1 MLGRKTVGPTLPP
14 ELERIV
20 FELAARAAT
29 PTQVYFLLFVAARVK
44 IWVEPYLYRVL
55 YIAKPI
61 AVPQQHRHPFPIARI
76 MPHQRRNRH
85 GFTPVPLEVLRR
97 LVETHH
103 FAACKTVEHAFFDN
117 VFRLEGSDIISEFF
131 SLCPNIVSLSLPG
144 SPLAFL
150 GETFPASDNLHHLSA
165 NLLTLLPLKKQRIN
179 FKHPI
184 FRNLTHLEVLG
195 DTIPFVPTPPYQ
207 NIYRIPRLTH
217 IAFQSSVLAN
227 MLSAQITKMAQL
239 ECIVVL
245 HLDDRTHKIASDLE
259 TDERFVIVEQA
270 SNTVD
275 LWIDAV
281 THPSGYWGRAEAF
294 IAAKRAGKIDRR
306 IHDLRAFINSLIE
319 TVGNIYHSSVT
330 NPDFEKLKH
339 PNEDFYN

>member
-1 MLGRKTVGPTLPP
+1 MLGRKTVGPALPP
-14 ELERIV
+14 ELERII
-20 FELAARAAT
+20 FETAARAAT
-29 PTQVYFLLFVAARVK
+29 TTQVLNTSLFFALHFIQSLYR
-44 IWVEPYLYRVL
+44 VEPYLYRVL
-55 YIAKPI
+55 HIA
-61 AVPQQHRHPFPIARI
+61 Q
-76 MPHQRRNRH
+76 QRRNRQR
-85 GFTPVPLEVLRR
+85 FPPVPLEILRR
-97 LVETHH
+97 LVETRHS
-103 FAACKTVEHAFFDN
+103 AACKAVEHVFFKT
-117 VFRLEGSDIISEFF
+117 VVPREGSDIIPEFL

-207 NIYRIPRLTH
+207 KIHRIPRLTH
-217 IAFQSSVLAN
+217 IAFRSSVLAN

-245 HLDDRTHKIASDLE
+245 HADDRTNNIANDLE
-259 TDERFVIVEQA
+259 ADERFVIVEQA

-281 THPSGYWGRAEAF
+281 TQPGGYWSRAEAF
-294 IAAKRAGKIDRR
+294 IAARRAGKIDRK
-306 IHDLRAFINSLIE
+306 IHYLRAFMNSLIE
-319 TVGNIYHSSVT
+319 TVGNIYHSSGT
-330 NPDFEKLKH
+330 NPDFEKLEH
-339 PNEDFYN
+339 PNEDFYYN